1 MLKSSCFS
9 ILLLALSFSYCCYAQ
24 DQACTVY
31 TNSQGIETNDC
42 AALNSCIEGLCVH
55 KDIFP
60 LTLREGIGAIFIMIF
75 SGFANAGGIGGGG
88 FLSPL
93 LLLLF
98 GYNTTK
104 TVMLVY
110 VLIFGGSLGNLLNV
124 AFERDVFTGKPLVLY
139 DLALIVTPAMLI
151 GSNVGVVL
159 NKAFPPVLTIGA
171 LIYLASTAA
180 RKMFREAKL
189 NYARENEIL
198 SNPLLLNERDQLVQE
213 NKSTKEAVELLP
225 LNQGDQTTNTD
236 GARVPYELEKIIK
249 EENSFLPFSKIAVLL
264 SLLAYIIIVT
274 ILRGTEKFD
283 SIIGVEYCSFGYW
296 LWFLVGLAGCFAFFL
311 YGTKMVKQTIEI
323 KKKHKYT
330 KSTFTLTN
338 EDVKLLGYKG
348 VVAGCLAGLIGIGG
362 GFLLSSILIGMGV
375 KPQSMTATLGFFVV
389 LVALISLFQAFL
401 YGGITPNELVFF
413 FLVSSVGSYTVSRG
427 LTYLVKKYKRP
438 SILLIVLC
446 VMLCAASTILP
457 LFTIYKSIQNPWQMI
472 AVRSIC

>member
-1 MLKSSCFS
+1 M
-9 ILLLALSFSYCCYAQ
+9 
-24 DQACTVY
+24 
-31 TNSQGIETNDC
+31 
-42 AALNSCIEGLCVH
+42 H

-60 LTLREGIGAIFIMIF
+60 LTLREGIGAVLIMIF

-88 FLSPL
+88 FLSILML
-93 LLLLF
+93 LVF

-139 DLALIVTPAMLI
+139 DIALIVTPAMLI
-151 GSNVGVVL
+151 GSNVGVIL
-159 NKAFPPVLTIGA
+159 NRGFPPVLTIFG
-171 LIYLASTAA
+171 LVYLASNFA

-198 SNPLLLNERDQLVQE
+198 SNPLLLNERDQLAQE
-213 NKSTKEAVELLP
+213 NTSTKEAVELLTLGQDEP
-225 LNQGDQTTNTD
+225 TINTGSAD
-236 GARVPYELEKIIK
+236 VPYELEKIIE
-249 EENSFLPFSKIAVLL
+249 EENSLFPLRKIAVLL

-274 ILRGTEKFD
+274 ILRGTDKFD

-296 LWFLVGLAGCFAFFL
+296 LWFLIGLAGCFAFFL

-330 KSTFTLTN
+330 KNTFTLTN

-348 VVAGCLAGLIGIGG
+348 VVAGCIAGLIGIGG

-375 KPQSMTATLGFFVV
+375 KPQSMTATFGLFVV
-389 LVALISLFQAFL
+389 LVTFISLFQAFL
-401 YGGITPNELVFF
+401 YGGITSNELVFF
-413 FLVSSVGSYTVSRG
+413 FLVSSIGSYIVSSG

-438 SILLIVLC
+438 SILLIVLF
-446 VMLCAASTILP
+446 VMFCGTATILP
-457 LFTIYKSIQNPWQMI
+457 LFTIYKSVQDPWQMI
-472 AVRSIC
+472 TVRSIC

>member
-1 MLKSSCFS
+1 MPKISFFS
-9 ILLLALSFSYCCYAQ
+9 ILLLALSFSCCCYAQ
-24 DQACTVY
+24 DQTCTVY
-31 TNSQGIETNDC
+31 TDSQGVETNDC
-42 AALNSCIEGLCVH
+42 AALNSCINGICVH

-60 LTLREGIGAIFIMIF
+60 LTFREGIGAVLIMIF

-98 GYNTTK
+98 GYNTSK

-110 VLIFGGSLGNLLNV
+110 VLIFGGSLGNFLNV
-124 AFERDVFTGKPLVLY
+124 AFQRDVFTGRPLVLY

-151 GSNVGVVL
+151 GSNVGVIL
-159 NKAFPPVLTIGA
+159 NKAFPPILTIGG

-180 RKMFREAKL
+180 KKMLREAKL
-189 NYARENEIL
+189 NYARESEAL
-198 SNPLLLNERDQLVQE
+198 KSPLLLKEKDRE
-213 NKSTKEAVELLP
+213 NTSTKEVIELLP
-225 LNQGDQTTNTD
+225 IGQGEPTTNTGD
-236 GARVPYELEKIIK
+236 VLVPYELEKIIE
-249 EENSFLPFSKIAVLL
+249 EENSFLPLRKIAVLI
-264 SLLAYIIIVT
+264 SLLGYIIIVT

-296 LWFLVGLAGCFAFFL
+296 LWFLIGLGGCFAFFL
-311 YGTKMVKQTIEI
+311 YGTKIVKQTIEI
-323 KKKHKYT
+323 KKKYKYA

-348 VVAGCLAGLIGIGG
+348 IFAGCLAGLVGIGG

-375 KPQSMTATLGFFVV
+375 KAQSMTATLGFFVV

-413 FLVSSVGSYTVSRG
+413 FLVSSIGSYIVSSG

-446 VMLCAASTILP
+446 VMLCAAATILP